1 MVNYPD
7 TDTITQEEFIKMIFS
22 HKTITTGRS
31 YRCYFDGA
39 ISVNPGG
46 AIGAGVYIEE
56 DRNLVNISSLA
67 KNHQACVYIEEDR
80 KGDAIFSRV
89 YEPPHPD
96 NTCNVGEYIAF
107 MRVLELMTDKR
118 DCKIEIFG
126 DSKLVVNQMT
136 GYWDIKEGFYKCY
149 AEKSSRL
156 LKDIRRNNKV
166 SIRWIRREFNT
177 IADEQSKNAIK
188 EQTR

>member
-46 AIGAGVYIEE
+46 AIGAG
-56 DRNLVNISSLA
+56 
-67 KNHQACVYIEEDR
+67 VYIEEDR